1 MHRSNPNR
9 PLAVALLALSGLALA
24 VFLAACGEDEP
35 AETGEVT
42 GAVTHEVAIEN
53 FSFTPATLT
62 IAVGDTVRG
71 TNVDSA
77 PHTATAGAPGAETGA
92 FDSGDLAQSAVFSHT
107 FAGAGDFAYFCEF
120 HPGMRGNVTVE

>member
-1 MHRSNPNR
+1 MRRSNLTR
-9 PLAVALLALSGLALA
+9 PFAVALLASSGLLLA
-24 VFLAACGEDEP
+24 FALAACGEDEP

-42 GAVTHEVAIEN
+42 GAVTHDVAIEN
-53 FSFTPATLT
+53 FSFTPATIS
-62 IAVGDTVRG
+62 IAVGDTVRW

-92 FDSGDLAQSAVFSHT
+92 FDSEDLAQSAVFSHT
-107 FAGAGDFAYFCEF
+107 FTSAGDFAYFCQF